1 MKNKK
6 KISRSFQNFKT
17 RREKKATES
26 LDRLFSKDMRDNEIK
41 NEINDIKKGKS
52 KFNQIH
58 LKCET
63 KIYFYNF
70 QQYDTIIFFDDNIYT
85 GKINIDETEI
95 DQTI

>member
-26 LDRLFSKDMRDNEIK
+26 LDRLFSKDMGANEIK

-63 KIYFYNF
+63 KIYF
-70 QQYDTIIFFDDNIYT
+70 
-85 GKINIDETEI
+85 
-95 DQTI
+95 